1 MSADQQIA
9 SYIFYNALKTCIYGD
24 DDGVYVNQQIN
35 DSSSIDNMFAGQ
47 QHIINVGLLAENVA
61 SKFTPVS
68 LGDGAMQCQSIAK
81 AAFSMWGM
89 TGENATS
96 LYEAFGYLK
105 PTNAYRCIA
114 IDPRD
119 DDALKPIQKTEATT
133 IPFALSDYTLGTGAY
148 MDEDGQVTT
157 LDEYSVLC
165 EQKAL
170 ANNWYVYTDKNGN
183 EITYEQVPEADKY
196 YIAGAD
202 LITKFREYIKSKI
215 FGITS
220 YQGSEHGGNVSLTE
234 PSLNDAQKYY
244 YYKYYFVNENICNA
258 KTYGLTSALESG
270 RTTSEVA
277 NIRGGKINGQTYPYV
292 EVPLIDNANGTL
304 NTYSFIMESSKAN
317 NDESLPIIIDSK
329 TSTTCSD
336 VVTQLTNL
344 SKNVSNEI
352 INFGSNGVVYGKI
365 VGDSLGL
372 TAGGGQT
379 EAENSDKSDGGEATC
394 GSSITGVGW
403 IVCPVVNAL
412 VALNDGAWKMIESM
426 LVVNPLTQTGNKSYI
441 YQGWEIIRNIA
452 NIAFV
457 IIFLIIIFSQ
467 VTGFGI
473 NNYGIKKLLPKIIVG
488 AILVNLSFFIMQ
500 IAVDLSNI
508 VGKSLYNLILGAAPS
523 IKIELSFQAVVNS
536 ILKASALNAAT
547 LGATAG
553 SIALITTVGGPG
565 TAFLL
570 LLPGLAMAA
579 LALLAAIF
587 TLVFRQAAI
596 PILAMLAPLAFVAYL
611 LPNTES
617 WFKKWK
623 KILIDALMLYPFAA
637 VIFSGAKFVAT
648 VIIGDGSN
656 WLSMM
661 MGTIILVLPLGSLP
675 FLASKGGALTDAVLK
690 GANNMFGKLKSP
702 ISNLSKERAGY
713 TKARFDNQAM
723 NGKNGLF
730 YGTRRMYMQNKL
742 RQKTAMQNFE
752 RQTGKANSEYI
763 ISELEKGPGSKLYK
777 QMAMKSQTNI
787 KGQPNNVIYN
797 SAAAKYNAS
806 IISNAISEREAMNQ
820 KEIGSIVSEFNSRN
834 AGFDEIK
841 VEMLKAIKGGDI
853 NRTRAMQNLL
863 LNKGG
868 AGKTALEQTYD
879 AIYKGTKLSY
889 TDKNGHSVEE
899 TLNSSYLA
907 SKNQETIRLNQI
919 IRSDLNAA
927 NVKASNIVLSKLAA
941 ADSYSTD
948 INTIANSKST
958 YEGLN
963 ASEFV
968 GQSAANFERAIES
981 GALTEDM
988 IMTIV
993 KSPSTRPSM
1002 DKDKW
1007 AVLENQAK
1015 KGKIPLI
1022 TQSNTQ

>member
-1 MSADQQIA
+1 MIKIARKLLLAFFAVLLLISPVISLFSSSSTSAEIKSYSTMSADQQIA
-9 SYIFYNALKTCIYGD
+9 SYIYYNALKTCISGD
-24 DDGVYVNQQIN
+24 FVNKKVDDL
-35 DSSSIDNMFAGQ
+35 SSIDKMFAGQ
-47 QHIINVGLLAENVA
+47 QHEISVGLLAENVA
-61 SKFTPVS
+61 SKFTSVS
-68 LGDGAMQCQSIAK
+68 IGDGVMRCESVAK

-89 TGENATS
+89 TGENSTD
-96 LYEAFGYLK
+96 LYSAFGYLK
-105 PTNAYRCIA
+105 TDSYRCIGYNNSEEL
-114 IDPRD
+114 IPVDKD
-119 DDALKPIQKTEATT
+119 EKTT
-133 IPFALSDYTLGTGAY
+133 IPFFLSDYKFGGITGY
-148 MDEDGQVTT
+148 IDEDGEVTT
-157 LDEYSVLC
+157 LEEYAKFCGIRV
-165 EQKAL
+165 ATNYMFP
-170 ANNWYVYTDKNGN
+170 ADVNGDGVN
-183 EITYEQVPEADKY
+183 ETYEPVSDAAKAY
-196 YIAGAD
+196 VASSD
-202 LITKFREYIKSKI
+202 LITKFIEYVKSKI

-244 YYKYYFVNENICNA
+244 YYKYYFVNEDICNA
-258 KTYGLTSALESG
+258 KTYGLASALESG

-394 GSSITGVGW
+394 GSSVTGIGW

-426 LVVNPLTQTGNKSYI
+426 LVLNPLTQTGNKSYI

-457 IIFLIIIFSQ
+457 IIFLIVIFSQ

-523 IKIELSFQAVVNS
+523 IEIELSFQTVVNA
-536 ILKASALNAAT
+536 ILQAAAAEV
-547 LGATAG
+547 ATAGVTVG
-553 SIALITTVGGPG
+553 SIALITAVGGPG

-623 KILIDALMLYPFAA
+623 KILTN
-637 VIFSGAKFVAT
+637 KF
-648 VIIGDGSN
+648 N
-656 WLSMM
+656 
-661 MGTIILVLPLGSLP
+661 
-675 FLASKGGALTDAVLK
+675 
-690 GANNMFGKLKSP
+690 
-702 ISNLSKERAGY
+702 
-713 TKARFDNQAM
+713 
-723 NGKNGLF
+723 
-730 YGTRRMYMQNKL
+730 
-742 RQKTAMQNFE
+742 
-752 RQTGKANSEYI
+752 
-763 ISELEKGPGSKLYK
+763 
-777 QMAMKSQTNI
+777 
-787 KGQPNNVIYN
+787 
-797 SAAAKYNAS
+797 
-806 IISNAISEREAMNQ
+806 
-820 KEIGSIVSEFNSRN
+820 
-834 AGFDEIK
+834 
-841 VEMLKAIKGGDI
+841 
-853 NRTRAMQNLL
+853 
-863 LNKGG
+863 
-868 AGKTALEQTYD
+868 
-879 AIYKGTKLSY
+879 
-889 TDKNGHSVEE
+889 
-899 TLNSSYLA
+899 
-907 SKNQETIRLNQI
+907 
-919 IRSDLNAA
+919 
-927 NVKASNIVLSKLAA
+927 
-941 ADSYSTD
+941 
-948 INTIANSKST
+948 
-958 YEGLN
+958 
-963 ASEFV
+963 
-968 GQSAANFERAIES
+968 
-981 GALTEDM
+981 
-988 IMTIV
+988 
-993 KSPSTRPSM
+993 
-1002 DKDKW
+1002 
-1007 AVLENQAK
+1007 
-1015 KGKIPLI
+1015 
-1022 TQSNTQ
+1022 